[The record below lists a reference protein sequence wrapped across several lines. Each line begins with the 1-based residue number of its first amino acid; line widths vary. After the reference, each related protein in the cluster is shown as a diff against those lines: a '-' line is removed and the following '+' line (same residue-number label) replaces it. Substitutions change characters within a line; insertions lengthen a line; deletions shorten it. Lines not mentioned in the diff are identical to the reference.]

1 MPKSP
6 KVEIIARGVLIHEG
20 RVLLCKNLKHGYT
33 YLPGG
38 HVDFGESARTALN
51 REMIEECGQGVVVG
65 PLLLTT
71 EEVFEGPKRM
81 HHEIN
86 MVFHMEQLGGTSTPP
101 DEVPSEEDHIGFV
114 WAELAGLIDVDLRPN
129 SMKAWLMS
137 GGGVE
142 PAAGPMLSS
151 ITGGSSTGSSGS

>member
-6 KVEIIARGVLIHEG
+6 KIEIIARGVLIHDA
-20 RVLLCKNLKHGYT
+20 RVLLCRNIEHGYT

-38 HVDFGESARTALN
+38 HVEFAEPARVALN
-51 REMIEECGQGVVVG
+51 REMIEECGLGVEVG

-71 EEVFEGPKRM
+71 EEVFQGPKRV

-86 MVFHMEQLGGTSTPP
+86 MVFHMEQLGGQPTPP
-101 DEVPSEEDHIGFV
+101 TNVPSEEDHIDFV
-114 WAELAGLIDVDLRPN
+114 WADLAELIDVDLRPA

-142 PAAGPMLSS
+142 DHTGPMLSS
-151 ITGGSSTGSSGS
+151 VPPDLAAGS